1 MVKGVEYHFKIVN
14 LMKQNCLYSKGMKPL
29 HYSDH
34 LAESEG
40 LGWHRVGDN
49 ITYSPTPSKPDEPR
63 LKIPLYTL
71 SFTFVPISNVY

>member
-29 HYSDH
+29 YYSDH
-34 LAESEG
+34 LAEIEG

-49 ITYSPTPSKPDEPR
+49 ITYSATPSNPDEPR

-71 SFTFVPISNVY
+71 SFTFVPISNIY